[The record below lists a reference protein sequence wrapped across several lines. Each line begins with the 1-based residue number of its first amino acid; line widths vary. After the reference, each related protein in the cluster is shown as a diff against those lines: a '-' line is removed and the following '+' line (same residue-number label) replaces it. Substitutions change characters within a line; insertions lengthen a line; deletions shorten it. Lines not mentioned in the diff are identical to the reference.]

1 MSRKFLVSAPASTSN
16 LGPGFDTLGL
26 AVELGL
32 ELHFEL
38 DHPAGFGVTL
48 VGEGHDILPSDERNG
63 VLKVAREIAGAAVDR
78 TRWRITSN
86 IPVARGLGSSA
97 AARAAGL
104 AAGYLLRDGRLPP
117 RHAVFQRVARDENHP
132 DNAAATV
139 FGGFRVSGRDR
150 MGNWETWPGII
161 ADWQVRLLVVVPDV
175 PVSTQQARSL
185 LPQTYARAA
194 AVRNLQCLSTLLS
207 GLARGDWDA
216 VRRGCRDQLHEPY
229 RLPLV
234 PGLAETLDHLRASPA
249 TGGAYLSGAGP
260 TLMAFLLDPAR
271 AQDVGQDC
279 VALLANHGTGATT
292 KVIGLQSSGLLGE
305 ELVP

>member
-1 MSRKFLVSAPASTSN
+1 MTRKFIITAPASTSN
-16 LGPGFDTLGL
+16 IGPGFDTLGL

-32 ELHFEL
+32 EIEVEPN
-38 DHPAGFGVTL
+38 HPTGFGVTL
-48 VGEGHDILPSDERNG
+48 LGEGHDILPADERNG
-63 VLKVAREIAGAAVDR
+63 VLKVAREIAGQLVDR
-78 TRWRITSN
+78 ARWRISSE

-117 RHAVFQRVARDENHP
+117 RHEIFRRVARDENHP

-150 MGNWETWPGII
+150 LGNWETWPGVV
-161 ADWQVRLLVVVPDV
+161 ADSGIRMLVVIPDV

-194 AVRNLQCLSTLLS
+194 AVRNLQCLATLLS
-207 GLARGDWDA
+207 GLARSDWDA

-234 PGLAETLDHLRASPA
+234 PGLSEALEHLRASSA

-260 TLMAFLLDPAR
+260 TLMAFLVEPNA
-271 AQDVGQDC
+271 ANTIGSEC
-279 VALLANHGTGATT
+279 ISLLAAQGTGATT
-292 KVIGLQSSGLLGE
+292 RTVGLQFTGLQSE
-305 ELVP
+305 ERNP